1 VIIAEKLLEAFADIE
16 RCGYSAKITSC
27 FFVLSG
33 DEGATAQTVYIS
45 EADLL
50 KRDAE
55 YAARQRGKLCIVN
68 GGRQ

>member
-1 VIIAEKLLEAFADIE
+1 VIIAEKLFEAFRNIE
-16 RCGYSAKITSC
+16 ACGYSVKITSC

-50 KRDAE
+50 RTDAAQ
-55 YAARQRGKLCIVN
+55 AARQKAKLSLVD
-68 GGRQ
+68 GGQN

>member
-1 VIIAEKLLEAFADIE
+1 MIIAECLLQAFREIEA
-16 RCGYSAKITSC
+16 CGYTVKITSC

-55 YAARQRGKLCIVN
+55 YAATQRAKLSLID
-68 GGRQ
+68 GARA

>member
-1 VIIAEKLLEAFADIE
+1 MIIGKRMLASFAEIEA
-16 RCGYSAKITSC
+16 CGYSITVTAC
-27 FFVLSG
+27 FYELSG

-50 KRDAE
+50 KIDAQDA
-55 YAARQRGKLCIVN
+55 AARRAKLCIVN

>member
-1 VIIAEKLLEAFADIE
+1 VIIAERLLEAFADIE
-16 RCGYSAKITSC
+16 RCGYSVKVISAV
-27 FFVLSG
+27 FVLSG

-55 YAARQRGKLCIVN
+55 YAARQRGKLSIIA
-68 GGRQ
+68 GGRP

>member
-1 VIIAEKLLEAFADIE
+1 MIIAEQLLEAFREIE
-16 RCGYSAKITSC
+16 ACGYSVKITSA

-50 KRDAE
+50 RSDAQDA
-55 YAARQRGKLCIVN
+55 AARRAKMCVVD
-68 GGRQ
+68 GGQN

>member
-1 VIIAEKLLEAFADIE
+1 MIIAEQLLEAFREIE
-16 RCGYSAKITSC
+16 ACGYSVKITSC

-33 DEGATAQTVYIS
+33 DEGATAQTVYIN

-50 KRDAE
+50 RDDAQHA
-55 YAARQRGKLCIVN
+55 AARRAKLCIVN